1 VILLKN
7 LSVPK
12 MEPEKHHQNTFTEN
26 KNRLYAILERNFSRD
41 FDENIRAFRNG
52 GSSAKSFL
60 TSDLPLTSDF

>member
-12 MEPEKHHQNTFTEN
+12 MNPEKYHQNTFTEN

-41 FDENIRAFRNG
+41 FHASTHFPKEG
-52 GSSAKSFL
+52 GSSAKS
-60 TSDLPLTSDF
+60 PLTYL